1 MKTLCLDQLYFAYKP
16 LTTVEAISV
25 LPTWMST
32 KCKKKTKKGQLNEE
46 IHDLKRNTKK
56 TLNKYKTSI

>member
-32 KCKKKTKKGQLNEE
+32 KWKNTQKGTTEWRFV
-46 IHDLKRNTKK
+46 I
-56 TLNKYKTSI
+56 